1 MFPSLKSCMLHFW
14 QAQADDW
21 HEKETELAGDRP
33 VLLRVTL
40 ILHYIMMWRAWARL
54 CVNITGRKHCFQNPH
69 PCFAW
74 MEGSARTGGGSE
86 WMNNPETRAK
96 KHEGLT
102 DWLRGMPAKKST
114 QRKELWAAR
123 EVLSRSLRLRRQVD
137 QALHHSKTVNCGT
150 TLYWLASHLL
160 WLTLLFTC
168 IAAGLYF
175 HFPLHFSHHWLHGG
189 KDRKPACSG
198 EENSSASV
206 SCVKVWF

>member
-102 DWLRGMPAKKST
+102 ERDASEKEHTEEGALSST
-114 QRKELWAAR
+114 RSPLSLSPTPQTSRPSSAPQQNRQLWNYT
-123 EVLSRSLRLRRQVD
+123 VLAGFASLVAHPPFHLYCCWP
-137 QALHHSKTVNCGT
+137 LLSLPT
-150 TLYWLASHLL
+150 TLFSP
-160 WLTLLFTC
+160 LT
-168 IAAGLYF
+168 
-175 HFPLHFSHHWLHGG
+175 SWW
-189 KDRKPACSG
+189 KR
-198 EENSSASV
+198 
-206 SCVKVWF
+206 